1 MNKIIINTTKLE
13 RYCLGVRMR
22 VVKRALLLMNTPP
35 EKKYVENILSLLG
48 ENKTGKRIY
57 LRGIVAH
64 RDYDRLIIER
74 AVNDLS
80 HSRAQQTLPLEGKL
94 KLPDCIMETKIV
106 PVKHIE
112 TLKNLVGSRNAV
124 YFDIDN
130 VLSPLIIRHRKAGDT
145 FTPFGFRGKKKLKD
159 VFIDDKIP
167 AYKRE
172 LIPLVVDRN
181 DNILWIAGYRRSNMA
196 PITEDTRKVL
206 VIKLLPRIYRNKKK
220 ATSTPTT
227 APAKT
232 SKRV

>member
-1 MNKIIINTTKLE
+1 MNKVIINTDKLVKY
-13 RYCLGVRMR
+13 RRGVRMR

-35 EKKYVENILSLLG
+35 EKKYVEYILSLLE
-48 ENKTGKRIY
+48 ENKTGKRID

-74 AVNDLS
+74 TVNDLS
-80 HSRAQQTLPLEGKL
+80 HNRAQRTLPLEGKL
-94 KLPDCIMETKIV
+94 KLPDCIMVTKIV

-112 TLKNLVGSRNAV
+112 PLNDLVGSKSAV

-130 VLSPLIIRHRKAGDT
+130 VLSPLIIRHRRAGDI

-206 VIKLLPRIYRNKKK
+206 VIKLLLRVYRNRKK
-220 ATSTPTT
+220 ATNTPTT